1 MSAAPAE
8 QLLRAAEC
16 LRAAGFDAVLLST
29 PPNVTYVSGFEVP
42 MPVGYVTEVTGWL
55 PPVALVRTSDA
66 AGWLIVPDL
75 LLPAATSQAWFDR
88 ILTFD
93 TLGHFEP
100 ADPEGSF
107 EGALRAALREA
118 GLRGGRVA
126 VGIEPVL
133 PAVAERVLRKS
144 HPAAEVQDATGAILE
159 ARTVKTAREIELLR
173 EVAALADVAQQTFVA
188 AAGTHVGRTDVE
200 LWSELVGAME
210 RHVGRPLTVVGALMT
225 GAQTADLWAGGPVG
239 RTIEHGD
246 AGLLDITPRLHGYW
260 ADCANP
266 VVFGGSATSEHR
278 RYVDAA
284 KVAFDA
290 AVAALR
296 PGRRCCDIHAAAS
309 ATLERHGFAVEH
321 YTGHQI
327 GVGPNDP
334 PRLVPYDETVL
345 QAGMVLAIEPGVY
358 AGREAP
364 FGARA
369 ERMVLLTDD
378 GAEILSAF
386 SWGL

>member
-1 MSAAPAE
+1 M
-8 QLLRAAEC
+8 
-16 LRAAGFDAVLLST
+16 
-29 PPNVTYVSGFEVP
+29 
-42 MPVGYVTEVTGWL
+42 
-55 PPVALVRTSDA
+55 
-66 AGWLIVPDL
+66 
-75 LLPAATSQAWFDR
+75 
-88 ILTFD
+88 
-93 TLGHFEP
+93 H
-100 ADPEGSF
+100 
-107 EGALRAALREA
+107 
-118 GLRGGRVA
+118 
-126 VGIEPVL
+126 
-133 PAVAERVLRKS
+133 
-144 HPAAEVQDATGAILE
+144 DATGAILE
-159 ARTVKTAREIELLR
+159 ARAVKTAREIELLR
-173 EVAALADVAQQTFVA
+173 DVAALADVAQETFVA

-210 RHVGRPLTVVGALMT
+210 HRAGRPLTVVGALMT
-225 GAQTADLWAGGPVG
+225 GVQTADLWAGGPVG

-246 AGLLDITPRLHGYW
+246 AGLLDISPRLNGYW

-284 KVAFDA
+284 KAAFDA
-290 AVAALR
+290 ALAALR

-378 GAEILSAF
+378 GPEILTAF
-386 SWGL
+386 PWGL